1 MSEKKKKNCP
11 YEQVTGKLDTIDINL
26 LKAQKEIADLVNVLM
41 NKIQRKRYKMRS
53 TIIL

>member
-26 LKAQKEIADLVNVLM
+26 LKAQKEIACVLM